1 MNTTQR
7 YSTSIDTVAVKN
19 TVSGSDAISFGDF
32 ETGRVHVPV
41 GSALTALAWHS
52 SLSRDGAYLAVKDG
66 SDSPVTSTVSAGGSY
81 AFPAALLGARF
92 IKITG
97 NVVGDGAVVGVT
109 LKD

>member
-1 MNTTQR
+1 MNTSQR
-7 YSTSIDTVAVKN
+7 YSTSIDAVAVKDA
-19 TVSGSDAISFGDF
+19 VSGSDAISFADF

-41 GSALTALAWHS
+41 GSALTTLTWHA
-52 SLSRDGAYLAVKDG
+52 SLSRDGAYLAARDG
-66 SDSPVTSTVSAGGSY
+66 SNNPVTSTVTAGCSY

-97 NVVGDGAVVGVT
+97 NVAGDGAVVGVT